1 QRRRRI
7 RKLRFLALTCVLA
20 LVASVSFVYG
30 LVSAIASDLPELEPG
45 QERRA
50 ERIGYIYA
58 SDGKTVL
65 AALRGSENRI
75 LVRSDEIAPV
85 VKQAIVAVEDR
96 RFWEHRGV
104 DIQGMARALW
114 ADIQHKKVVQGGSTI
129 TQQFIKNQYTRDE
142 QTVSRKLK
150 EAALAWQL
158 EQRWSKD
165 RILTS
170 YLNTIY
176 FGNGAY
182 GIEMASRV
190 YFGKHADELT
200 LEEAALL
207 AGIPANPGAYD
218 PASNRRAA
226 KARRE
231 TVLRLMLEQ
240 GVIGP
245 KDFDRATE
253 ARLPDRKDIG
263 LPGSRGRAGH
273 FAEYVKQQ
281 LIPYYGSGKVFGG
294 GLRIYTSIDLELQ
307 RLAGE
312 AIDTWLK
319 GPKGP
324 AAALVAVDPRDG
336 RVLAMVG
343 GENFSKSQFNL
354 AVQGQRQTGSAF
366 KPFVLAAALE
376 QGIAPQTVFESE
388 PTVINLGDKLW
399 SVENYEGSY
408 LGSIDVVEATV
419 HSDNAVYAQLTA
431 QVGPANVARTARK
444 LGVTR
449 PLDDY
454 FAIGLGVEAVSPLE
468 MARAFSTFAANG
480 ARVDGS
486 VLGNLPR
493 AVLRVEDGNRIDSND
508 AVRRQ
513 AMEGNNAA
521 LLTSILEG
529 VVEEGTGERAQLPGR
544 TAAGKTGTT
553 ENFGDAWFVGYTPQL
568 AVAVW
573 VGYPNKLKP
582 MLTEFEGEEVAGG
595 TYPALIWRAFMKRA
609 LRHLQAPP
617 ESFPS
622 PVYEQVAPQQVVHR
636 GQRWLLDNGNCR
648 DTRQILY
655 FVGSEPSA
663 QAPCKPNEVDVPQ
676 VVGSRRELAEQ
687 QLLSMPLTP
696 EVIRRSA
703 EPGEELGFVTAQIP
717 AGGTLSSWETVRIVL
732 PKAVHGRVPDVV
744 GLSLARAR
752 EALAR
757 RGLAGVVE
765 AYADGRRRGRVV
777 SQLPRAR
784 RAAVPNMPV
793 RLIVAR

>member
-1 QRRRRI
+1 M
-7 RKLRFLALTCVLA
+7 LA